1 MQQHAL
7 PDPDAAWLRA
17 PCGLLSADGRGLIVR
32 ANETFCHWL
41 GYRRDE
47 LEGTKRFID
56 LLPMGAR
63 LFHQTHWLPLLQM
76 QGSIA
81 EVQLDLVHR
90 DGRRIPMLLN
100 ALRRDQDGVQMD
112 DIGAMVASDRKKY
125 ERELL
130 DARQRARTL
139 EAGQRQLNDELA
151 REHRRKDEFI
161 ATLAHEL
168 RNPLAPI
175 ANVLEVLRLRP
186 ADDELWRWSQDV
198 LERQLAQ
205 LTHLVDDL
213 LEVSRITQGK
223 LVLRSEPVLLAD
235 ILAGAAEA
243 VLPAVTAARQ
253 KLTIGQ
259 AAVPLT
265 VHGDRTRLT
274 QIVCNL
280 LNNASKFTPEGG
292 AIGLAAREADG
303 MAVIEVSDTGAG
315 IPAGQLERIF
325 DMFSQLHPPLER
337 SVGGLGI
344 GLALVKGLTVLHGG
358 TVSARSAGLGHG
370 SVFQVTLPLA
380 SQPAAAP
387 PLPDAR
393 TPGGKARL
401 LVIDDNVDACD
412 TLVMALDML
421 GHAAHGAHT
430 GAAGLAA
437 LEQGRPDCAL
447 VDIGLP
453 DIDGYELARRV
464 RATPWGR
471 AIVLIAVTGWGQ
483 DSDKRA
489 AMEAGFDAHFTK
501 PIDFTK
507 LDGAIAGLL
516 GRRSGTDPGFPS

>member
-1 MQQHAL
+1 MRHSAL

-17 PCGLLSADGRGLIVR
+17 PCGLLSADERGVIVR
-32 ANETFCHWL
+32 ANETFCNWL

-47 LEGTKRFID
+47 LEGSKRFIE

-81 EVQLDLVHR
+81 EVQLDVLHR
-90 DGRRIPMLLN
+90 EGRRIPMLLN
-100 ALRRDQDGVQMD
+100 AQRRELPEGSHVD
-112 DIGAMVASDRKKY
+112 DIGAMVATDRKKY

-130 DARQRARTL
+130 DTRQRARTA
-139 EAGQRQLNDELA
+139 EAGQRQLNEELA

-186 ADDELWRWSQDV
+186 ADADLWHWSQDV
-198 LERQLAQ
+198 LQRQLAQ

-223 LVLRSEPVLLAD
+223 LVLRSEPLALAD
-235 ILAGAAEA
+235 ILAAAAEA

-253 KLTIGQ
+253 KLTIAQ
-259 AAVPLT
+259 CAEALT
-265 VHGDRTRLT
+265 VYGDRTRLT

-280 LNNASKFTPEGG
+280 LNNANKFTPEGG
-292 AIGLAAREADG
+292 SIGLAASASDG
-303 MAVIEVSDTGAG
+303 NAVIAVSDTGAG
-315 IPAGQLERIF
+315 IPPEQLERIF

-337 SVGGLGI
+337 STGGLGI
-344 GLALVKGLTVLHGG
+344 GLALVKGLTALHGG
-358 TVSARSAGLGHG
+358 SVSARSAGLGHG

-380 SQPAAAP
+380 RPAQEA
-387 PLPDAR
+387 PLPQAR
-393 TPGGKARL
+393 TAGDKARL
-401 LVIDDNVDACD
+401 LVIDDNVDACE

-421 GHAAHGAHT
+421 GHAVQGAHT

-453 DIDGYELARRV
+453 DMDGYELARRV
-464 RATPWGR
+464 RAAPWGR
-471 AIVLIAVTGWGQ
+471 GIVLVAVTGWGQ
-483 DSDKRA
+483 DSDKQA
-489 AMEAGFDAHFTK
+489 AREAGFDAHFTK

-507 LDGAIAGLL
+507 LDAAIAALL
-516 GRRSGTDPGFPS
+516 GRDG